1 MESKWKGGKEPE
13 FSFELPNSTAKAYNE
28 NFDGMKSN
36 LRKLHSGEKEKY
48 SYRTTLIL
56 LFVVRFMCFY
66 TAWFGN
72 VYGTLAI
79 R

>member
-13 FSFELPNSTAKAYNE
+13 FSLKLPNSTAKAYNE

-48 SYRTTLIL
+48 SYR
-56 LFVVRFMCFY
+56 
-66 TAWFGN
+66 
-72 VYGTLAI
+72 
-79 R
+79 